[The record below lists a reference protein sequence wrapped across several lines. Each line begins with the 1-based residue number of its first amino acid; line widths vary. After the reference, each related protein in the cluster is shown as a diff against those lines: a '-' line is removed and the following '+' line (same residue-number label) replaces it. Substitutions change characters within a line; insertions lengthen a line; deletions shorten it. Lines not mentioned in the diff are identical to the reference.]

1 MRPNG
6 GFGFLGH
13 HLEEE
18 EKKTDRKLGK
28 FLVIYIYLPLVKD
41 HG

>member
-18 EKKTDRKLGK
+18 GEKTDRKPGK
-28 FLVIYIYLPLVKD
+28 FLVIIYLSLVKD